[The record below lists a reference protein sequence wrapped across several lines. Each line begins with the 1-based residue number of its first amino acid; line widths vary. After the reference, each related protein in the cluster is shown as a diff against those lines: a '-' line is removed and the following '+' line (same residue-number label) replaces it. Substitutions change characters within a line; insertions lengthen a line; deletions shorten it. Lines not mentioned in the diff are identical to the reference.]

1 MTPTAWGA
9 LLAAVVFVTGIVYFA
24 RRTSGRGQMVG
35 IAGTL
40 AATVIIG
47 WIAWYAGVQV

>member
-9 LLAAVVFVTGIVYFA
+9 LLAAAVFVTGMIYFA
-24 RRTSGRGQMVG
+24 LRTSGRNQVIGM
-35 IAGTL
+35 AGTL

-47 WIAWYAGVQV
+47 WIAWYAGIQV